1 MAENTGEVQQKVNE
15 KKSKTVR
22 IEDAK
27 SGIIKEISEKNYSLI
42 KNTKYQGKARYTVT
56 TKALSKGNPA
66 PASIKAKKK

>member
-42 KNTKYQGKARYTVT
+42 KNTKYQGKPRYAVT

-66 PASIKAKKK
+66 PDSVKAKKK